1 MSVQQRLTEI
11 DENWT
16 KPFEQNCQ
24 LNKRHLKISSNWT
37 IVIST
42 VVTLNNLLIE
52 QKRQLRTCQYW
63 TNRSIEQLFFE
74 QYPLEQLIIWTRPGD
89 CCSND
94 ICLVI
99 PPWSKFPIV
108 ALLYIGVA
116 SYNGG
121 QAPQTPLFK
130 LLAVDSLRDMSQWK
144 HKRHWRNLTDAML
157 AVGIQGGS
165 VLLKKPVKNFF
176 QDINMTVN
184 NGLFLVRNLHQEWPF
199 LPAAQRRLV

>member
-1 MSVQQRLTEI
+1 MYIHLEGNNFCRALNLPYVCGNIGSMSVQQRLTEI

-24 LNKRHLKISSNWT
+24 LNKRDLKISSNWT
-37 IVIST
+37 IIIST

-74 QYPLEQLIIWTRPGD
+74 QYPLEQLTIWTRPGD

-121 QAPQTPLFK
+121 QAPQTPL
-130 LLAVDSLRDMSQWK
+130 ASWRCAPLR
-144 HKRHWRNLTDAML
+144 
-157 AVGIQGGS
+157 IPPGGAYCKIGP
-165 VLLKKPVKNFF
+165 L
-176 QDINMTVN
+176 
-184 NGLFLVRNLHQEWPF
+184 GLDQL
-199 LPAAQRRLV
+199 RLR

>member
-1 MSVQQRLTEI
+1 MSSLKIAGVRNRRHLSFVKQFSLGSMSVQQRLTEI

-16 KPFEQNCQ
+16 KPFKQNCQ
-24 LNKRHLKISSNWT
+24 LNKRDLKITSSWT
-37 IVIST
+37 IIIST

-74 QYPLEQLIIWTRPGD
+74 QYPLEQLTIWTRPGD

-108 ALLYIGVA
+108 ALLYTGVA

-121 QAPQTPLFK
+121 QAPQTPL
-130 LLAVDSLRDMSQWK
+130 ASWCCAPLR
-144 HKRHWRNLTDAML
+144 
-157 AVGIQGGS
+157 IPPGG
-165 VLLKKPVKNFF
+165 
-176 QDINMTVN
+176 
-184 NGLFLVRNLHQEWPF
+184 
-199 LPAAQRRLV
+199 AYY